1 MKIHLGD
8 FCVFAGAL
16 AGLVFVV
23 GMATGEHKT
32 HQQIATECEPQ
43 PGSVLAYSYQDKSG
57 VTCAYIE
64 APRPAYGRA
73 VRKQK
78 ATKI

>member
-23 GMATGEHKT
+23 GMATGEHKARR
-32 HQQIATECEPQ
+32 QIATVCEPQ
-43 PGSVLAYSYQDKSG
+43 PGSTLAYSYQDKSG
-57 VTCAYIE
+57 VACSYIDS
-64 APRPAYGRA
+64 PRPGYGRA
-73 VRKQK
+73 VRQRK
-78 ATKI
+78 ATRA